1 MQEKNFEISLGQL
14 IKIALKRWWIIVLA
28 VLVCSGAMFAYAKFF
43 STPTYT
49 SRAKVGVSSSEM
61 TSYQDAIMG
70 QTLATEC
77 SDILEGSITLKT
89 AVEFIN
95 SKYDRSYTLA
105 DLERMVST
113 STSNDT
119 RYFYVTVTTT
129 ANDVTIDD
137 TGMTK
142 NEAEA
147 ARNLAA
153 REEAKIVCEEVIA
166 AFEHTFAH
174 NAIIEGA
181 KVHTVDDP
189 KLGAES
195 SSTLTKSII
204 IGALVGFALS
214 MGGIVIAGFFKDAI
228 ESEDWLAT
236 TFGDSM
242 PVLAVIP
249 DATDAK
255 SAYSKYSKKYGYHT
269 GRK

>member
-1 MQEKNFEISLGQL
+1 MQEKTFEMSLGEI
-14 IKIALKRWWIIVLA
+14 IKVALKRWWIILLA
-28 VLVCSGAMFAYAKFF
+28 VAVCSGAMFAYANFF

-49 SRAKVGVSSSEM
+49 SRAKIGVSSSEM

-77 SDILEGSITLKT
+77 SDILKGSITLKT

-95 SKYDRSYTLA
+95 TKYDRDYTLA

-113 STSNDT
+113 STSSDT
-119 RYFYVTVTTT
+119 RYFYVSVTAT
-129 ANDVTIDD
+129 ANDVTIDN

-142 NEAEA
+142 KEAEA

-189 KLGAES
+189 KLGVDS
-195 SSTLTKSII
+195 SSAVAKSVL

-214 MGGIVIAGFFKDAI
+214 VGGIVVAGFFKDAV
-228 ESEDWLAT
+228 ESEDWLST

-255 SAYSKYSKKYGYHT
+255 NAYGKYSKKYGYY
-269 GRK
+269 KKQ